1 MESLIEGP
9 WNTNEQRLRKTFS
22 LALILH
28 TVLLAGLSFT
38 LPAGAPP
45 SVSLEV
51 TLAHHKSN
59 TAPEQADFVAQAN
72 QLGSGDQAQTETPQP
87 TTDQLSPFVN
97 QDQGQLPAVEQQR
110 SEADQQKM
118 LSRSGEAN
126 KTVIDHSATD
136 PSPDL
141 INENVKQQP
150 SDNNIGAMRAELDR
164 LKQAY
169 SKLPRVL
176 RMTSV
181 SAKSADEAAYMHYFE
196 QRVEQIGNVHYPREA
211 RVQGIFG
218 RVQLVVV
225 LLADGRVQRI
235 EVSKGSGS
243 RVLDQAAVR
252 SVQLAAPFNPFPK
265 ELRNRDEIHIIRTW
279 QYQSNNVLTTN

>member
-9 WNTNEQRLRKTFS
+9 WNTDEQRLRKTFS

-28 TVLLAGLSFT
+28 TVLLTGLSFT

-59 TAPEQADFVAQAN
+59 TAPERADFVAQAN
-72 QLGSGDQAQTETPQP
+72 QLGSDNQAQTETPHP
-87 TTDQLSPFVN
+87 TTDQLSSFAN
-97 QDQGQLPAVEQQR
+97 QDQGQLPTIEQLS
-110 SEADQQKM
+110 SEPDQQKS
-118 LSRSGEAN
+118 LSHSGEVN
-126 KTVIDHSATD
+126 KTF
-136 PSPDL
+136 
-141 INENVKQQP
+141 EQQP
-150 SDNNIGAMRAELDR
+150 TDNNIGAMRAELDR

-169 SKLPRVL
+169 SKLPSVL

-196 QRVEQIGNVHYPREA
+196 QRVEQIGNIHYPRQA

-225 LLADGRVQRI
+225 LLADGTVKRI
-235 EVSKGSGS
+235 EVSKSSGS

-279 QYQSNNVLTTN
+279 QYQSNNILTTN